1 MITGWSFIIV
11 VAYSLEGGVRISWSL
26 ARFSI
31 FPQIV
36 LFCTH
41 IGYQNKPLKLWSLHA
56 PEKGRLLIFPDHGF
70 MVSLRSKLV

>member
-36 LFCTH
+36 TV
-41 IGYQNKPLKLWSLHA
+41 LH
-56 PEKGRLLIFPDHGF
+56 PHG
-70 MVSLRSKLV
+70 LPK